1 MQYLEPTD
9 SAVVALMERAIS
21 GPVTMLNL
29 LKLRETADYS
39 ASPELTPAEPISGRA
54 AYERYIEHTLPFL
67 HESGGTLEFLGE
79 GGPYLIGPPDE
90 GWDLVMLVRQ
100 QSVASFLAFASNQ
113 AYMLGVGHRSAAVRD
128 SRILPLADI
137 VHPPSG

>member
-100 QSVASFLAFASNQ
+100 QSVGSFLAFASNQ
-113 AYMLGVGHRSAAVRD
+113 AYMLGVGHRTAAVRD
-128 SRILPLADI
+128 TRNLPQADI